1 MTTMKIKTL
10 IDKLTSKYEEC
21 GNVDVKIVSD
31 DYFMSI
37 HNIEDV
43 RTDTSYNHNVEIVV
57 TR

>member
-1 MTTMKIKTL
+1 MATMKIKTL
-10 IDKLTSKYEEC
+10 IDKLTIKYEEC

-43 RTDTSYNHNVEIVV
+43 RNDTTYNHNVEIVV